1 MKIGDNYN
9 NDSKKPR
16 EFILHEACAGFVC
29 FKSFAASF
37 LVMLSID
44 PGKGSLNLAVAL
56 HTQGFPG
63 GSEGKFRLQ
72 CGRPGFDP
80 WVGKIP

>member
-44 PGKGSLNLAVAL
+44 PGKGSLNLAVAPP
-56 HTQGFPG
+56 HTG
-63 GSEGKFRLQ
+63 L
-72 CGRPGFDP
+72 P
-80 WVGKIP
+80 WWLRR